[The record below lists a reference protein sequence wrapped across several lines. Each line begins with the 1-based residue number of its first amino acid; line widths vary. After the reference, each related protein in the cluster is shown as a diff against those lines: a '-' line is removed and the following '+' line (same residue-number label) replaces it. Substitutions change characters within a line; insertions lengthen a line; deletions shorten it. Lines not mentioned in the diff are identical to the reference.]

1 MTQMDQAALAY
12 LARRDVSAQW
22 RGFLRALLETLDA
35 DLDRNTRN
43 GLLRAVGGRLG
54 QALPLPA
61 ATTLAELEARMNA
74 ALAELSWGYVSVAL
88 DEADRS
94 LRLSHH
100 AAPVVGAPGDEAGS
114 WFATVLEGLY
124 TAGWRR
130 SRGWLGSGAA
140 TPRGAER
147 AGPGAAALRRIAA
160 QVARLPVPCP
170 GWIG

>member
-35 DLDRNTRN
+35 NLDRNTRN

-100 AAPVVGAPGDEAGS
+100 AAPVVGAPGDEVGS

-124 TAGWRR
+124 TA
-130 SRGWLGSGAA
+130 WLAAQQGGGS
-140 TPRGAER
+140 E
-147 AGPGAAALRRIAA
+147 AGPQLRVV
-160 QVARLPVPCP
+160 QSEP
-170 GWIG
+170 GLVQLRYGG